1 MTAKVPNNEM
11 QFRSKLYSLWDIK
24 HVYMSP
30 SCKNNRMCSVEMLH
44 KYRAYKEQWNKNNR
58 MYSVEIC
65 TLHKYRAYKEQW
77 NFYANLTLDFENVEK
92 RNTNFHLLRT
102 FTF

>member
-44 KYRAYKEQWNKNNR
+44 KYRAYKEQWN
-58 MYSVEIC
+58 
-65 TLHKYRAYKEQW
+65 
-77 NFYANLTLDFENVEK
+77 FYANLTLDFENVEK